1 MNKLNNKGVTL
12 VELIVS
18 FAIVG
23 VAIIYFFQTLS
34 TVKKIYSD
42 ARNETNFYVKKDYD
56 FRLINAYLDSKADP
70 FKNMAGSYECK
81 DVPGNL
87 SCTNFEVSSKDDFL
101 MYSKIIVNYKNNR
114 SISFHYFN
122 ENANIN
128 SGALNFGK
136 KVVVNGNEL
145 GYVIGETDDKLT
157 VIASNVI
164 EGSET
169 GFYDGQSNQKS
180 VYWGNSNKCETS
192 PIQTDNKVFG
202 SKYPATVYG
211 KRVLEYLRS
220 DEHRCIGTSTLC
232 IKEDY
237 EESRIKPHEYL
248 ENYKNTLANKYNI
261 GSNIDDVTILDFE
274 MLNNINKT
282 VNFASFK
289 LNIPNL
295 NTSNISCDW
304 DNEICNKALDI
315 LYEGSNNYWTAIAK
329 DCGYLYYVD
338 TSKREFASEIANY
351 NHFLHKKDYAVRP
364 VIILNKDG
372 LTYELQ

>member
-56 FRLINAYLDSKADP
+56 FRLIKAYLDSKADP

-87 SCTNFEVSSKDDFL
+87 SCTNFEVSSKDDLL
-101 MYSKIIVNYKNNR
+101 MYSKIIVNYKNNK

-145 GYVIGETDDKLT
+145 GYVIGETNDKLT

-164 EGSET
+164 VGSET
-169 GFYDGQSNQKS
+169 GFYNGQSNQKS

-202 SKYPATVYG
+202 SKYPATIYG
-211 KRVLEYLRS
+211 KSVLEYLRS
-220 DEHRCIGTSTLC
+220 DEYRCVGTSTIC
-232 IKEDY
+232 INEDY
-237 EESRIKPHEYL
+237 AESRIKPHEYL
-248 ENYKNTLANKYNI
+248 ENYKNTLVNKYNI
-261 GSNIDDVTILDFE
+261 GDNVDDVTMLDSE
-274 MLNNINKT
+274 MLKNINNT
-282 VNFASFK
+282 VNFASF
-289 LNIPNL
+289 NL
-295 NTSNISCDW
+295 SASKISCDLN
-304 DNEICNKALDI
+304 NEICNKALDI

-338 TSKREFASEIANY
+338 TSNRKFAYAIANY
-351 NHFLHKKDYAVRP
+351 NYIVYSQKKDYSVRP
-364 VIILNKDG
+364 VIILNKVG

>member
-42 ARNETNFYVKKDYD
+42 AKNETNFYVKKDYD
-56 FRLINAYLDSKADP
+56 FRLIKAYLDSKADP
-70 FKNMAGSYECK
+70 FENMAGSYECK

-87 SCTNFEVSSKDDFL
+87 SCTNFEVSSKDDLL
-101 MYSKIIVNYKNNR
+101 MYSKIIVNYKNNKNNK
-114 SISFHYFN
+114 SISFNYFN
-122 ENANIN
+122 ENATVN

-145 GYVIGETDDKLT
+145 GYVIGEDDKQLT
-157 VIASNVI
+157 VIAADVI

-169 GFYDGQSNQKS
+169 GFYDGQSNQKL
-180 VYWGNSNKCETS
+180 VYWGNSNECETS
-192 PIQTDNKVFG
+192 PRQTDNNVFG
-202 SKYPATVYG
+202 SEYPATIYG
-211 KRVLEYLRS
+211 KSVLEYLRS
-220 DEHRCIGTSTLC
+220 DEYRCIGTSTLC
-232 IKEDY
+232 INEDY
-237 EESRIKPHEYL
+237 AESRIKPHEYL

-261 GSNIDDVTILDFE
+261 GDNIDDVTMLDSE
-274 MLNNINKT
+274 MLENIKKS
-282 VNFASFK
+282 VNFASF
-289 LNIPNL
+289 NL
-295 NTSNISCDW
+295 SASKISCGEN
-304 DNEICNKALDI
+304 NEICNKALDI

-338 TSKREFASEIANY
+338 TSNRKFASAIANY
-351 NHFLHKKDYAVRP
+351 NYIVNSQKKGYAVRP
-364 VIILNKDG
+364 VIILHKNG
-372 LTYELQ
+372 LNYELQ

>member
-42 ARNETNFYVKKDYD
+42 ARNETNFYVKKEYD
-56 FRLINAYLDSKADP
+56 FRLIKAYLDSKADP
-70 FKNMAGSYECK
+70 FKNMAGSYKCK

-87 SCTNFEVSSKDDFL
+87 SCTNFEVSSKDVLL
-101 MYSKIIVNYKNNR
+101 MYSKIIVNYKNNKNNK

-145 GYVIGETDDKLT
+145 GYVIGEDDIHLT

-164 EGSET
+164 VGSET
-169 GFYDGQSNQKS
+169 GFYNGQRNQKS

-192 PIQTDNKVFG
+192 PINKVYG
-202 SKYPATVYG
+202 SEYPATIYG
-211 KRVLEYLRS
+211 KSVLEYLRS
-220 DEHRCIGTSTLC
+220 DEYRCVGTSTLC
-232 IKEDY
+232 INEDY

-248 ENYKNTLANKYNI
+248 ENYKNTLVNKYNI
-261 GSNIDDVTILDFE
+261 SSNIDDVTMLDFE
-274 MLNNINKT
+274 MLNNIKKS
-282 VNFASFK
+282 VNFASF
-289 LNIPNL
+289 NL
-295 NTSNISCDW
+295 NTSEISCDEN
-304 DNEICNKALDI
+304 NEICNKALDI

-338 TSKREFASEIANY
+338 TSNRKFAFEIANY

-364 VIILNKDG
+364 VIILNKNG